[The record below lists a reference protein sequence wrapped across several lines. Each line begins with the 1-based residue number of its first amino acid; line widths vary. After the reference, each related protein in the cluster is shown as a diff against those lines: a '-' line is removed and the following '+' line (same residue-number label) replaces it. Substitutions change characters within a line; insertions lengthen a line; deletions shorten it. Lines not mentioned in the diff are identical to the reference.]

1 MDIINYVIIGCVA
14 AILFMIINFNIKDN
28 DNIIIP
34 PELEAQIIST
44 EKKEKDKEKDKE
56 TDKEAYKKSES
67 LVELEMFNSV
77 DKLKERFGLYN
88 DTNNKKELLLEEFKL
103 NSKLKKR
110 INKARKVVKQIHK
123 QNIKDNFSNVSNPFE
138 ELSALPSFDE
148 TIKNRL
154 ETYIKSNLKPNDKDK
169 IPQALINAINND
181 YRQKILGNE
190 NELRSLLNETEAKD
204 HIEDNYTEICG
215 SCPRGDYN
223 SDQVKVNQPLVNRIK
238 SLADPTN
245 SCSEVNDIA
254 KKVENLQEQMTHIL
268 AVNTGLPGPSEGN
281 SGSLA

>member
-44 EKKEKDKEKDKE
+44 EKKEKDKE
-56 TDKEAYKKSES
+56 TDKEADKKSES

-103 NSKLKKR
+103 NSKLKKK

-123 QNIKDNFSNVSNPFE
+123 QNIKDNFTNVSNPFD
-138 ELSALPSFDE
+138 ELSALPSFNGKG

-154 ETYIKSNLKPNDKDK
+154 ETYIKSNLTPNDKDK

-181 YRQKILGNE
+181 YREKILGNE
-190 NELRSLLNETEAKD
+190 NELRSLLNEREAKD

-223 SDQVKVNQPLVNRIK
+223 SDQVNVDEPLVKRIK
-238 SLADPTN
+238 DLADPTN